1 MPVTAGALYIDTV
14 FASAGTVTAIPDLSQ
29 TDGSVS
35 FAQGYGPNYELP
47 QGYPNYQDI
56 GRGDFNYLFNLITSI
71 LQAYQQNTWTPWI
84 THAENGGSA
93 FTYGQFAVCQFT
105 DGHVYESLIASN
117 NVDPVNDGVNW
128 QIIDA
133 SNPIT
138 TTQIGSIST
147 SQIQGLTSY
156 PFGTTQFAI
165 MNTSDIA
172 ALTTSTLA
180 GFNTTQLAAMGAAS
194 TTQINS
200 LTTTQ
205 IGLIK
210 STQIATLAASQISG
224 LIQGTQ
230 INSITTTQVQG
241 LSAITITSGQ
251 SLTTT
256 QIGVLTTGNLPSLL
270 GTTQIGTFGNTTQVA
285 QITTNA
291 NGVITAVTS
300 VNIAG
305 VGTGTFGT
313 DTGTPNNIVVTI
325 SGATATLGQMIEVS
339 CLYPNTS
346 YTPTLNLNGTGPVQ
360 VTVNGGQRGVPL
372 MIPQPKSNGYF
383 IFTSKGTWDLI
394 NPSPVSALNIAN
406 SIF

>member
-117 NVDPVNDGVNW
+117 NVDPVNDGVHW
-128 QIIDA
+128 TIIDA

-291 NGVITAVTS
+291 NGNITAVTS

-305 VGTGTFGT
+305 MGNSTYGL
-313 DTGTPNNIVVTI
+313 DTGTQNHAIVTI
-325 SGATATLGQMIEVS
+325 SGASAALNQIIQVTFVNFNS
-339 CLYPNTS
+339 S
-346 YTPTLNLNGTGPVQ
+346 FTPDISLNGGAPIAITI
-360 VTVNGGQRGVPL
+360 NGGNRGYPR
-372 MIPQPKSNGYF
+372 MIPNPKFTGYL
-383 IFTSKGTWDLI
+383 IFTAAGTWDLT
-394 NPSPVSALNIAN
+394 NPNPASLIASAP
-406 SIF
+406 FQY